1 MLTDI
6 LMKHIGSFRPDRL
19 KFFKHQRVNELPL
32 VDDRL
37 VTSFELMTFD
47 QSTTDGN
54 GQNMNHAATV
64 ECGYSKSELENTLIL
79 VSGDQLTMDRIRSLQ
94 VLKRS
99 DTWGNR
105 FNSALPL
112 LGLFHLEMHFLK
124 MFLKNRLGNASD
136 ISSVAGCNGLLHR
149 ERISNQLPDFWSA
162 FDLIKD
168 CLDAYVLS
176 MVMAEADLRP
186 FEEMEAFLAADSKCK
201 ERTREEK
208 YLI

>member
-1 MLTDI
+1 
-6 LMKHIGSFRPDRL
+6 
-19 KFFKHQRVNELPL
+19 
-32 VDDRL
+32 
-37 VTSFELMTFD
+37 MTFD

-54 GQNMNHAATV
+54 GQSMNHAATV
-64 ECGYSKSELENTLIL
+64 ECGYSKSELENMLIL
-79 VSGDQLTMDRIRSLQ
+79 VSGDQLAMDRIRSLR

-105 FNSALPL
+105 FNWAMPL

-136 ISSVAGCNGLLHR
+136 ISSVAGCNALLHR
-149 ERISNQLPDFWSA
+149 ERISNQLPDFCSA
-162 FDLIKD
+162 FDLVKD

-176 MVMAEADLRP
+176 MVMAEADLRT

-201 ERTREEK
+201 ERTREGT
-208 YLI
+208 